1 MAAKSEGV
9 VMSDRFPRCVSA
21 LSGVLILAG
30 VLGGCS
36 ASKAASATP
45 VLAPN
50 TSSSVSST
58 TPLEAVPQA
67 ATSSPDAAP
76 GVSSRDG
83 ACAYL
88 TVSKLNMLLGRQYT
102 ASKNVPLPDPASAA
116 YCAYSTSD
124 AEFDVIVATA
134 DPADALTTFNQ
145 AAGNKLQPGNG
156 IGDQSL
162 IGPTELVAVFGQATI
177 AASDSSPGRTSPPTA
192 SQLEAVVQAVHAA
205 M

>member
-1 MAAKSEGV
+1 
-9 VMSDRFPRCVSA
+9 MSDRVPRGVRA

-36 ASKAASATP
+36 ATKAASATP
-45 VLAPN
+45 ALAPI
-50 TSSSVSST
+50 TSSSASPTSV
-58 TPLEAVPQA
+58 AVPHA
-67 ATSSPDAAP
+67 ATSSPDAAT

-102 ASKNVPLPDPASAA
+102 VSKNVPLPDPASAA

-134 DPADALTTFNQ
+134 DPADAVTTFNQ
-145 AAGNKLQPGNG
+145 AAGNKLQPGSG
-156 IGDQSL
+156 VGDQSL
-162 IGPTELVAVFGQATI
+162 VGPTELVAVFGQATI
-177 AASDSSPGRTSPPTA
+177 AASDSSPGRMSPPTA
-192 SQLEAVVQAVHAA
+192 SQLEAVVKAVHAA

>member
-1 MAAKSEGV
+1 
-9 VMSDRFPRCVSA
+9 MSDRVPRGVRA

-36 ASKAASATP
+36 ATKAASATP
-45 VLAPN
+45 ALAPI
-50 TSSSVSST
+50 TSSSASPTSV
-58 TPLEAVPQA
+58 AVPHA
-67 ATSSPDAAP
+67 ATSSPDAAT

-102 ASKNVPLPDPASAA
+102 VSKNVPLPDPASAA
-116 YCAYSTSD
+116 YCAYITSD

-134 DPADALTTFNQ
+134 DPADAVTTFNQ
-145 AAGNKLQPGNG
+145 AAGNKLQPGSG
-156 IGDQSL
+156 VGDQSL
-162 IGPTELVAVFGQATI
+162 VGPTELVAVFGQATI
-177 AASDSSPGRTSPPTA
+177 AASDSSPGRMSPPTA
-192 SQLEAVVQAVHAA
+192 SQLEAVVKAVHAA

>member
-1 MAAKSEGV
+1 
-9 VMSDRFPRCVSA
+9 MSDRVPRGVRA

-36 ASKAASATP
+36 ATKAASATP
-45 VLAPN
+45 ALAPN
-50 TSSSVSST
+50 TSSSASPTSV
-58 TPLEAVPQA
+58 AVPQA
-67 ATSSPDAAP
+67 ATSSPDAAT

-102 ASKNVPLPDPASAA
+102 VSKNVPLPDPASAA

-134 DPADALTTFNQ
+134 DPADAATTFNQ
-145 AAGNKLQPGNG
+145 AAGNKLQPGSG
-156 IGDQSL
+156 VGDQSL
-162 IGPTELVAVFGQATI
+162 VGPTELVAVFGQATI
-177 AASDSSPGRTSPPTA
+177 AASDSSPGRMSPPTA
-192 SQLEAVVQAVHAA
+192 SQLEAVVKAVHAA